1 LQRVTRSLHAGS
13 TFATLREPSRHPR
26 GHNVHGFPDDNIV
39 SLKTLFTL
47 VAPGALT
54 LAAGGALLY
63 LPQVSHIAAQAS
75 RGYPLVALAVAVL
88 LAWRMHRSRVL
99 LTALLL
105 LGVYGV
111 THLDAAAQAAANAT
125 LSAAVNSR
133 ADATAAGVAMA
144 AVLLPLLVAGLAF
157 ASDRNV
163 AGRVVALQTLVVG
176 AVIAVAAVFVVAMPA
191 EASLFLKQTF
201 IDPVY
206 TSWTHLD
213 QVTLLAAMAGLCVLA
228 GLALFRGRAT
238 DAGLGW
244 AAVAGLIAIAASS
257 ATGPDGTPA
266 GDMAAHGIWML
277 AAGLILVIT
286 LVESSYMMAFHDDL
300 TGLPARRVLSQT
312 LSALRPPYTV
322 AIVDVD
328 HFKSFNDRYGH
339 DVGDE
344 VLRMVA
350 TRLAAVTGGG
360 RAYRS
365 GGEEF
370 TIVFPGKTKAEAL
383 PHVEQVREAV
393 AAAKFTLRKQPRPAQ
408 AEGERR
414 RGKQSSSDRRIG
426 VTISVGLA
434 GVDRRNATTDA
445 VVKAADKAMYRAKKN
460 GRNRV
465 VA

>member
-1 LQRVTRSLHAGS
+1 M
-13 TFATLREPSRHPR
+13 
-26 GHNVHGFPDDNIV
+26 

-54 LAAGGALLY
+54 IAVAGALL
-63 LPQVSHIAAQAS
+63 LFDPAHDVLVQAS

-88 LAWRMHRSRVL
+88 LAWRMHRSRIL

-105 LGVYGV
+105 LG
-111 THLDAAAQAAANAT
+111 THALLHEQASEPLATVMAT
-125 LSAAVNSR
+125 L
-133 ADATAAGVAMA
+133 
-144 AVLLPLLVAGLAF
+144 LLPLLVACLGF
-157 ASDRNV
+157 AADRNV
-163 AGRVVALQTLVVG
+163 AGRNVALQTLALATAAG
-176 AVIAVAAVFVVAMPA
+176 AGVAALAFARADTARV
-191 EASLFLKQTF
+191 LTHRF
-201 IDPVY
+201 IDPIY
-206 TSWTHLD
+206 TDWTGLE
-213 QVTLLAAMAGLCVLA
+213 QIPLIAAVTALGVLAMLAIARGRAGDA
-228 GLALFRGRAT
+228 GLAWTVL
-238 DAGLGW
+238 
-244 AAVAGLIAIAASS
+244 AALIAITRDTAST
-257 ATGPDGTPA
+257 ARGV
-266 GDMAAHGIWML
+266 WML
-277 AAGLILVIT
+277 AAALILIIT
-286 LVESSYMMAFHDDL
+286 LVEFAYAMAFHDEL

-350 TRLAAVTGGG
+350 ARLAAVTGGG

-383 PHVEQVREAV
+383 PHVEAVREAV
-393 AAAKFTLRKQPRPAQ
+393 ADAKFTLRRQPRPPRAT
-408 AEGERR
+408 GERK
-414 RGKQSSSDRRIG
+414 RGSRTSNDRRIG

-434 GVDRRNATTDA
+434 GVDGRNPTTDA
-445 VVKAADKAMYRAKKN
+445 VVRAADKAMYRAKKN

>member
-1 LQRVTRSLHAGS
+1 M
-13 TFATLREPSRHPR
+13 
-26 GHNVHGFPDDNIV
+26 

-47 VAPGALT
+47 IAPGALT
-54 LAAGGALLY
+54 LTAAGTILMLMPADEM
-63 LPQVSHIAAQAS
+63 VVQAS

-99 LTALLL
+99 LTGLLL
-105 LGVYGV
+105 LGAHGAL
-111 THLDAAAQAAANAT
+111 HERAFGGMPE
-125 LSAAVNSR
+125 AV
-133 ADATAAGVAMA
+133 ALA
-144 AVLLPLLVAGLAF
+144 AVLLPLLIALLAF
-157 ASDRNV
+157 SSDRNV
-163 AGRVVALQTLVVG
+163 AGRHVAIQTTVLSLMIGG
-176 AVIAVAAVFVVAMPA
+176 AIAALIVAPVDARF
-191 EASLFLKQTF
+191 FLTHQF
-201 IDPVY
+201 IDPIY
-206 TSWTHLD
+206 TSWTGLE
-213 QVTLLAAMAGLCVLA
+213 QLSVMASFAGLVTLTAI
-228 GLALFRGRAT
+228 ALFRHKAI

-244 AAVAGLIAIAASS
+244 AALAGVIAIAS
-257 ATGPDGTPA
+257 PLDTPA
-266 GDMAAHGIWML
+266 RGIWML
-277 AAGLILVIT
+277 AAGLILIIT

-328 HFKSFNDRYGH
+328 HFKSFNDKYGH

-393 AAAKFTLRKQPRPAQ
+393 ESAKFTLRKQPRPSR
-408 AEGERR
+408 AEGEMR
-414 RGKQSSSDRRIG
+414 RGSRNGNERRIG

-434 GVDRRNATTDA
+434 GVDMRNITTDA
-445 VVKAADKAMYRAKKN
+445 VVQAADKAMYRAKKN

>member
-1 LQRVTRSLHAGS
+1 M
-13 TFATLREPSRHPR
+13 
-26 GHNVHGFPDDNIV
+26 
-39 SLKTLFTL
+39 KTLFTL
-47 VAPGALT
+47 VAPGAVTLT
-54 LAAGGALLY
+54 GAGMLL
-63 LPQVSHIAAQAS
+63 LFMPTNELLVQAS

-99 LTALLL
+99 LAGLLL
-105 LGVYGV
+105 LGAHGAL
-111 THLDAAAQAAANAT
+111 HESALGGEPAAST
-125 LSAAVNSR
+125 L
-133 ADATAAGVAMA
+133 A
-144 AVLLPLLVAGLAF
+144 AVLLPLLIGALAF
-157 ASDRNV
+157 SSDRNV
-163 AGRVVALQTLVVG
+163 AGRHVALQTLAMLLVIG
-176 AVIAVAAVFVVAMPA
+176 AGAAALIAAPVEA
-191 EASLFLKQTF
+191 ELLLTYRF
-201 IDPVY
+201 IDPIY
-206 TSWTHLD
+206 TSWTGLE
-213 QVTLLAAMAGLCVLA
+213 QVAIVATLLGLFDLTAIALIRGKAM
-228 GLALFRGRAT
+228 

-244 AAVAGLIAIAASS
+244 AALAGVLAIAAPQSS
-257 ATGPDGTPA
+257 
-266 GDMAAHGIWML
+266 MARGVWLL
-277 AAGLILVIT
+277 AAGLILIIT
-286 LVESSYMMAFHDDL
+286 LVESSYMMAFHDEL

-312 LSALRPPYTV
+312 LGALRPPYTV

-393 AAAKFTLRKQPRPAQ
+393 EGAKFTLRRQPRPSKKV
-408 AEGERR
+408 GESR
-414 RGKQSSSDRRIG
+414 RGARNGNERRIG

-434 GVDRRNATTDA
+434 GVDVRNPTTDA
-445 VVKAADKAMYRAKKN
+445 VVKAADKAMYRAKKK